1 MVIASPAALQSP
13 AAVATGVAVT
23 AGAAAVVGAVVSSAS
38 TGSAL
43 AEGTV
48 NATKAAPAA
57 SIPSA
62 DRRITVLES
71 IMGKLSFFPWFP
83 ATPMTVTGPLPM
95 TSRRLP
101 VLLLV

>member
-1 MVIASPAALQSP
+1 MVVASPAALQSS

-43 AEGTV
+43 AEGAV
-48 NATKAAPAA
+48 SATKAAPAA

-71 IMGKLSFFPWFP
+71 IMGKLSFFYWFP
-83 ATPMTVTGPLPM
+83 ATPMTVIGPLQM
-95 TSRRLP
+95 TSWP
-101 VLLLV
+101 SSVLLLL

>member
-1 MVIASPAALQSP
+1 MVVASPAALQSS

-48 NATKAAPAA
+48 SATKAAPAA

-71 IMGKLSFFPWFP
+71 IMGKLLRSRS
-83 ATPMTVTGPLPM
+83 PMTVTGPLHM
-95 TSRRLP
+95 TSRRSS
-101 VLLLV
+101 VL